1 MGLATTATRLMAPVT
16 CNLVDG
22 TMTDSATHR
31 RPSFGRYGLIRLS
44 GPLTVLAGG
53 FVGSAARYVVLFA
66 VPSAPGVFPS
76 EVLTVN
82 IIGSFALGFFLAR
95 RERSV
100 GSLLALRFWAIGVLG
115 SFTTFSAFSLEVV
128 GLIDGGELAIAALY
142 VGASLVAGLGVAVLG
157 LRAGSIGR

>member
-1 MGLATTATRLMAPVT
+1 MGLATTATRLMAPAT

-31 RPSFGRYGLIRLS
+31 RSSFGRYRLPRLS

-53 FVGSAARYVVLFA
+53 FFGSAARYLVLFA
-66 VPSAPGVFPS
+66 VPGTPGVFPS

-115 SFTTFSAFSLEVV
+115 SFTTFSAFSFEVV
-128 GLIDGGELAIAALY
+128 GLIDGGDLAIAALY
-142 VGASLVAGLGVAVLG
+142 VGVSIVAGLGVAVLG